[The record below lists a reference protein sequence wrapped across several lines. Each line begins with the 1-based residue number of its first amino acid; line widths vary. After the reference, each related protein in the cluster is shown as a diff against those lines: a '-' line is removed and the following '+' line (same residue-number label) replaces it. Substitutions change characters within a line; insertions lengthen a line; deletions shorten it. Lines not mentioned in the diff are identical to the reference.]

1 MSANAQLPIH
11 AFAKLAR
18 EFCDWCES
26 ESLGPRANR
35 MAASWLALLYA
46 AALEIPEVELE
57 NYDTELEPAI
67 EEAPQVKRN
76 FAGFWGQNYRQI
88 FDPRLD
94 GDELPVV
101 GDLGLE
107 ILEMTCQAYTPI
119 SRAPS
124 SCTTAAACLRLL
136 GSGALT
142 TRPTGVIMQSVPCSE
157 FITCRSLG
165 SAEDVA

>member
-1 MSANAQLPIH
+1 MNANVQLPIH

-26 ESLGPRANR
+26 ESLGPRPNR

-67 EEAPQVKRN
+67 EEVPQVKRN

-101 GDLGLE
+101 GDLGDDLSGVYADIKSSLQLYDRGSVLE
-107 ILEMTCQAYTPI
+107 
-119 SRAPS
+119 
-124 SCTTAAACLRLL
+124 AAWQWRFDHETHWGHHAV
-136 GSGALT
+136 GALF
-142 TRPTGVIMQSVPCSE
+142 GIHHLSVSG
-157 FITCRSLG
+157 LG
-165 SAEDVA
+165 